1 MGYQNKYRLKTV
13 ISVKQRYNFLIFTTK
28 NTMALV
34 NIPRLDLLQYT
45 QGSAE
50 EQKQFVQDIGTA
62 FNETGFVTIAN
73 HGLSQELIDELY
85 AVVKAF
91 FDLPEAVK
99 RKYEFPELAGQR
111 GYTAKGKEK
120 AKDANTPDLKE
131 FWQRGQTIVGED
143 YSKTDFPDNIIVEEL
158 PRFNEVTGE
167 VYKRLENAG
176 RDLLKAIASYLD
188 LEEGYFEKFVING
201 NSILRAIH
209 YFPIENPDIIPAD
222 AVRAG
227 AHEDINLITLLIG
240 ASADGLEVWTKDGE
254 WFPIKAKGEDIVVN
268 VGDMLQRLTNNK
280 LKSTTH
286 RVVNPPRELMKTSRY
301 SVPFFLHPKA
311 SMSLACLDSCISEDY
326 PKAYQ
331 DYTAGQYLDERLR
344 EIGLKM

>member
-1 MGYQNKYRLKTV
+1 
-13 ISVKQRYNFLIFTTK
+13 
-28 NTMALV
+28 MALV

-45 QGSAE
+45 QGNPQE
-50 EQKQFVQDIGTA
+50 REQFVQNIGRA
-62 FNETGFVTIAN
+62 FQETGFVTIAN
-73 HGLSQELIDELY
+73 HGLSPELIEELY
-85 AVVKAF
+85 TNVKAF
-91 FDLPEAVK
+91 FDLPEDSK
-99 RKYEFPELAGQR
+99 RQYEFPELAGQR
-111 GYTAKGKEK
+111 GYTGRGKEK
-120 AKDANTPDLKE
+120 AKDAKTPDLKE
-131 FWQRGQTIVGED
+131 FWQRGQTIVGES
-143 YSKTDFPDNIIVEEL
+143 YSKKDFPDNPEVQEL
-158 PRFNEVTGE
+158 PTFNTVTAE
-167 VYKRLENAG
+167 VYKKLEDAA
-176 RDLLKAIASYLD
+176 RALLRAIATFLGLD
-188 LEEGYFEKFVING
+188 EQYFEEFVING

-209 YFPIENPDIIPAD
+209 YFPIENPDALPAD

-311 SMSLACLDSCISEDY
+311 SMSLACLTSCISEDQ
-326 PKAYQ
+326 PKQYA